1 MNYIIE
7 HNTIKVVLPTKNKG
21 KFRFKNRIGLD
32 EFGQTHATT
41 TKPYEKGTYLEWQVG
56 YDVKKTDINKKPTKL
71 THLEF
76 IGANHSLKHPYELSE
91 LLYASLKLNLIT
103 KEEILNL
110 KNEITTF
117 TNFFEDDF
125 QINVLTLKEYNYN
138 GYTFARGDITLPS
151 FFFTKSADMTIEV
164 SIQKQQYAS
173 SVQPMVYIS
182 IPVKSFEENAIG
194 QMGDDFDSFSYII
207 NKGNVKF
214 LLDTFIIFGMCSFRH
229 NKDIIN
235 ILNVIYN
242 DLF

>member
-1 MNYIIE
+1 
-7 HNTIKVVLPTKNKG
+7 
-21 KFRFKNRIGLD
+21 
-32 EFGQTHATT
+32 
-41 TKPYEKGTYLEWQVG
+41 
-56 YDVKKTDINKKPTKL
+56 
-71 THLEF
+71 
-76 IGANHSLKHPYELSE
+76 
-91 LLYASLKLNLIT
+91 
-103 KEEILNL
+103 
-110 KNEITTF
+110 
-117 TNFFEDDF
+117 
-125 QINVLTLKEYNYN
+125 
-138 GYTFARGDITLPS
+138 
-151 FFFTKSADMTIEV
+151 MTIEV

-214 LLDTFIIFGMCSFRH
+214 LLNTFIIFGMCSFRH